1 MKLHQPPDGS
11 ASALEGLL
19 TEAFEQFPA
28 PAMLTDSAGSILWA
42 NRALCELSGYA
53 VEELLGHTP
62 SLLRSGEHDAAFYQQ
77 LWDTVKAGRIWRGDV
92 IDRRKDG
99 TLYVAEEAVAP
110 LRDAQGVIRHFV
122 AVQHD
127 ITQREARREH
137 EHYLAY
143 HDVLTRL
150 PNRAMLD
157 ETAQKA
163 ALSALRSGQLL
174 AMMFL
179 DLDGFK
185 SINDTLGHYVGD
197 QLLAA
202 VAQRLQ
208 SGIRRSDTVARIGGD
223 EFAVLMTDLDSR
235 ASAGLLAQKL
245 LDALVHPFQF
255 RKHQFTMRASIG
267 IAIFPSDAT
276 SVDALLNQA
285 DQAMYQAKLLGGQRY
300 HFFDPGHTPSQHQP
314 AAAREEAHGMEPNR
328 PGRSTTPATASRG

>member
-1 MKLHQPPDGS
+1 MTPHQQADGS
-11 ASALEGLL
+11 ASAPDGLL
-19 TEAFEQFPA
+19 TEAFAQFPA
-28 PAMLTDSAGSILWA
+28 PAMLTDSEGNILWA

-62 SLLRSGEHDAAFYQQ
+62 SVLRSGRHDAAFYRQ
-77 LWDTVKAGRIWRGDV
+77 LWDTVRAGRIWRGDV

-99 TLYVAEEAVAP
+99 TLYVVEEAVAP
-110 LRDAQGVIRHFV
+110 LRDAQGAIRHFV

-157 ETAQKA
+157 DIAQKA
-163 ALSALRSGQLL
+163 ALSALRSEQPL

-185 SINDTLGHYVGD
+185 AINDTLGHHVGD

-223 EFAVLMTDLDSR
+223 EFAVLLADLDSR

-245 LDALVHPFQF
+245 LDALARPFQF
-255 RKHQFTMRASIG
+255 RKHRFTIRASVG

-276 SVDALLNQA
+276 SIDALLNQA
-285 DQAMYQAKLLGGQRY
+285 DQAMYLAKLQGGQRY
-300 HFFDPGHTPSQHQP
+300 HFFDQGDAQRRKKP
-314 AAAREEAHGMEPNR
+314 AAPRQETHGPDKPGQAHKPEA
-328 PGRSTTPATASRG
+328 ASRR